1 MYNSIEQIELDI
13 AYSAQEKNTEKQL
26 VFLRGLWGL
35 YLIVSTEITLLGFG
49 IAKDTFINLA
59 GLFGGFFPFIVDLI
73 QRQNIEISKRTD
85 LCKLFYFVKLV
96 ILPTC
101 ALIIT
106 AFATSSGNVT
116 TWIAALYLGA
126 TFPVFAQKA
135 VSMKPPG
142 MDTKVGA

>member
-1 MYNSIEQIELDI
+1 MRNTDRKMWFFLGSGDIILINFAFVLAYFLKFDTIELKENYI
-13 AYSAQEKNTEKQL
+13 FLLL
-26 VFLRGLWGL
+26 VFNFSWILVSAMFSL
-35 YLIVSTEITLLGFG
+35 YTFSRVDHFEHIVSNTI
-49 IAKDTFINLA
+49 KA
-59 GLFGGFFPFIVDLI
+59 GV
-73 QRQNIEISKRTD
+73 TH
-85 LCKLFYFVKLV
+85 
-96 ILPTC
+96 

>member
-1 MYNSIEQIELDI
+1 M
-13 AYSAQEKNTEKQL
+13 
-26 VFLRGLWGL
+26 FLRGLWGL